1 MQQESKRAAATS
13 IPVQVHD
20 VKRSRVCP
28 TFTLVEKGG
37 EAVNCPLEGFL
48 LCSWK
53 KRCLNTG
60 IDGMERRYVEQ
71 YGRSKASK
79 H

>member
-53 KRCLNTG
+53 RG
-60 IDGMERRYVEQ
+60 V
-71 YGRSKASK
+71 
-79 H
+79 